1 MQHYKIQRLKHTNK
15 TSTNLRLVSLWVL
28 VFISF
33 NAHVCCC
40 IICVIICIDYVVS
53 TVKVGIVIFA
63 LFTLSVK
70 ECKKFTL
77 FRCSRPSAVRLNIK
91 LGYKNTFL
99 PLNLKVFLKL
109 KYLSV
114 KIIFYKI

>member
-1 MQHYKIQRLKHTNK
+1 M
-15 TSTNLRLVSLWVL
+15 
-28 VFISF
+28 
-33 NAHVCCC
+33 
-40 IICVIICIDYVVS
+40 CIDCIVS
-53 TVKVGIVIFA
+53 TVKLGIVIFE

-77 FRCSRPSAVRLNIK
+77 FRCSRPVAVRLNIK
-91 LGYKNTFL
+91 LGYKNIFR

-109 KYLSV
+109 KHFSV